1 MALTDYARIYATLHC
16 QLGMNDTNNI
26 MNNDVITTILTQ
38 YHVSKGVKVFGQD
51 GIDAVLI
58 ELQQLHDRM
67 VMDPTNP
74 TELSTDEKKAALQ
87 YLMFLKRKRCGRI
100 KGRGCADG
108 RKQRSNTNK
117 DDVSAP
123 TVATE
128 SLLLTCLIDA
138 MEERDVATVD
148 IPGAFMQADM
158 EGDDVHMKLEG
169 KMVHLLAQIDP
180 KLYRKYI
187 TDEKG
192 KLEMYVKLKKALYD
206 TLQAAMLFWKNLS
219 TSLKEWGFTIYPY
232 NWCVAT
238 M

>member
-1 MALTDYARIYATLHC
+1 MALTDNAKIYATLHC
-16 QLGMNDTNNI
+16 QLGMSGTNNI
-26 MNNDVITTILTQ
+26 INNDVVTTLLTQ

-51 GIDAVLI
+51 GIDAVLA

-74 TELSTDEKKAALQ
+74 TEMSAEEKKAALQ

-128 SLLLTCLIDA
+128 ALLLTCLVDA

-187 TDEKG
+187 TDEK
-192 KLEMYVKLKKALYD
+192 
-206 TLQAAMLFWKNLS
+206 
-219 TSLKEWGFTIYPY
+219 
-232 NWCVAT
+232 
-238 M
+238 